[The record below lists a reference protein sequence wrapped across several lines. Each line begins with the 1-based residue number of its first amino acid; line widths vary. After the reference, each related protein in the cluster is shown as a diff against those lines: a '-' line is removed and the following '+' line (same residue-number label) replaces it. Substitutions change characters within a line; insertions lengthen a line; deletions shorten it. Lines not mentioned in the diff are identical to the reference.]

1 MMMIPYNHSQ
11 IKIGVMKMSEISVQT
26 AYEMFIQQG
35 SPSWSSRTKFYYEN
49 NLRYFFSFLADRF
62 GRSCDQISV
71 SELSKTVLYDYV
83 IFLRGKDKYV
93 GHPLRSCMT
102 VNGSIKSN
110 TVITYVRAVK
120 AFCNF
125 LYKQHIVTDRLAEG
139 LRLPKSDSDQ
149 IVPLMAEEVYKIDS
163 IFDRE
168 SPNDLRNLC
177 IVHLMLDAGLRSSEV
192 CSLRTEDILF
202 SSNTIVINRS
212 KGDKSRIV
220 IMSPPLKSLLE
231 EYFFLCKPSV
241 VAFRKK
247 SDNQPITPAVMCSL
261 FQRIIRNTGIDRIH
275 PHLLRHTFATSYIIG
290 GGDLESLRILMG
302 HSDYSVTRIY
312 LHLAAQYRIIG
323 ADIYRLD
330 PIFFKS
336 GY

>member
-1 MMMIPYNHSQ
+1 
-11 IKIGVMKMSEISVQT
+11 MSEISVKT
-26 AYEMFIQQG
+26 SYELFIQEG
-35 SPSWSSRTKFYYEN
+35 SSSWSSRTKFYYEN
-49 NLRYFFSFLADRF
+49 NLRYFFSFLTDRF
-62 GRSCDQISV
+62 GRSCDRIFV
-71 SELSKTVLYDYV
+71 SELSKTVLCDYV
-83 IFLRGKDKYV
+83 IFLRGKGKYV

-120 AFCNF
+120 TFCNY
-125 LYKQHIVTDRLAEG
+125 LYEQHIITVRLVEG
-139 LRLPKSDSDQ
+139 LRLPKSDDDQ
-149 IVPLMAEEVYKIDS
+149 IVPLMADEVCKIDAV
-163 IFDRE
+163 FDRE
-168 SPNDLRNLC
+168 VPNDLRNLC

-192 CSLRTEDILF
+192 CSLRTEDIIF
-202 SSNTIVINRS
+202 SSSTIVINRS
-212 KGDKSRIV
+212 KGDKSRVV

-231 EYFFLCKPSV
+231 EYFTLCKPSV
-241 VAFRKK
+241 VLFRKT
-247 SDNQPITPAVMCSL
+247 SDHEPITTAVMTSL
-261 FQRIIRNTGIDRIH
+261 FQRIVRNTGIDRIH

-330 PIFFKS
+330 PIFFKT